1 MEVRMHATAAVTC
14 ESEQP
19 DAATLMRRWFE
30 EIWNKGMIE
39 SVDELLAEDALM
51 WGIGRPDQSSRGG
64 AEFKEFYHRQ
74 RSATPDVKIN
84 LDQVVQE
91 GDTAFARWTVTMT
104 HTGDGF
110 GIPPTNK
117 TITLKGM
124 SACRASHG
132 KIAEGWNIW
141 DQIGLARQLELLDGR
156 AAQMFP

>member
-1 MEVRMHATAAVTC
+1 MGVRMHATAVTM
-14 ESEQP
+14 EHQ
-19 DAATLMRRWFE
+19 DAATLLRRWFD

-64 AEFKEFYHRQ
+64 AAFKEFYHRQ
-74 RSATPDVKIN
+74 RTAAPDVKIN

-91 GDTAFARWTVTMT
+91 GDMAFARWTATMT
-104 HTGDGF
+104 HTGEGL

-117 TITLKGM
+117 AISLSGM
-124 SACRASHG
+124 SACRVRDG
-132 KIAEGWNIW
+132 KMIEGWNIW

-156 AAQMFP
+156 AAGMFP